1 MRFAATGELKMK
13 LASAYRLFSAVA
25 VALICFAQSSLS
37 AAAEDAERI
46 ATGRQSSSL
55 VALFDC
61 SSGKEV
67 WRASAEAPTPP
78 TKLAA
83 AGFCELHDKNGAY
96 FCEKGTCTG
105 TCRLNEFPVSC
116 LCI

>member
-1 MRFAATGELKMK
+1 MK

-25 VALICFAQSSLS
+25 LTCFAYSPLS
-37 AAAEDAERI
+37 AAGEDSQRI
-46 ATGRQSSSL
+46 ATGRQTSSL

-67 WRASAEAPTPP
+67 WRASSEVPTPP
-78 TKLAA
+78 IKLAA

-96 FCEKGTCTG
+96 YCEEGTCTG
-105 TCRLNEFPVSC
+105 TCRLNKFPVSC